1 MSTHSITI
9 KLPVALDEQLQLAS
23 QERQLSK
30 SELVRCAIAAYL
42 AQDASVQPRAASAL
56 QLAGD
61 LVGCFEGGP
70 PDLASNPEHLANFG
84 KV

>member
-1 MSTHSITI
+1 MNTLTI
-9 KLPVALDEQLQLAS
+9 KLPTALDAQLQLAC
-23 QERQLSK
+23 QQRQLSK

-42 AQDASVQPRAASAL
+42 AQGEGQAQPTSAL

-84 KV
+84 RV